1 MHCIKEGNNV
11 EAIMPYIDQYGYFV
25 IFFSLMLELIA
36 LPFPG
41 QIMMTYVG
49 FLVYQG
55 HLNWF
60 TAILVATSG
69 SCTGIT
75 ITYYLGRKLRAPVVE
90 RYGPLIHFGPK
101 QLDKMSR
108 WYNRHGNIVLM
119 FSYYV
124 PGVRHFTGYFAGV
137 SKLSPKVFM
146 IFAYGGA
153 LIWTT
158 TFITFGK
165 LLGPQW
171 DQLQGPAKKYILI
184 GVLVCLILIAAY
196 FCYKFRSQF
205 KHFIIYFSKKIVR
218 LFKRSSS
225 RL

>member
-1 MHCIKEGNNV
+1 MDF
-11 EAIMPYIDQYGYFV
+11 IMPYIDQYGYFV
-25 IFFSLMLELIA
+25 IFLSLMLELIA

-55 HLNWF
+55 HLSWAI
-60 TAILVATSG
+60 AILVATAG

-75 ITYYLGRKLRAPVVE
+75 FTYFLGRKLRSPVVE
-90 RYGPLIHFGPK
+90 RYGPRVHFGPK
-101 QLDKMSR
+101 QLAKMSR
-108 WYNRHGNIVLM
+108 WYHKHGNIVLM

-124 PGVRHFTGYFAGV
+124 PGVRHFTGYFAGI
-137 SKLSPKVFM
+137 SNLRPRIFI
-146 IFAYGGA
+146 IFAYTGA

-158 TFITFGK
+158 AFITFGK

-171 DQLQGPAKKYILI
+171 DQLHGHAKKYIIITVMMSL
-184 GVLVCLILIAAY
+184 VLMGLY
-196 FCYKFRSQF
+196 FLYKFRIQF
-205 KHFIIYFSKKIVR
+205 KYFLMYCFKKIIG
-218 LFKRSSS
+218 LFKKNSH